1 MGLQPPNV
9 GKRVLPSGLGF
20 HYVKTKGKKIVDE
33 SDEEIDSYP
42 NLSRPTDPQNPSSS
56 VGPSYNRDALEYPRP
71 GVVPPPSDSEPSG
84 NRGGPA
90 SGSGENHGSDGTE
103 IPEKE
108 GGDEECYSEPSRPVK
123 KSNLSHRTEDDSYL
137 IDYLDCA
144 TTHTNLLKLRTLYL
158 IPNNVLL
165 TILGKGD
172 SRPPK
177 GYVTLHMESFKLGA
191 RLPLQPYFVK
201 ILGGMHLAPDSWGL
215 LSKLDKN
222 SLLKVETTLVNTSHC
237 QDLLSPMNLFR
248 SGLVDVVVGIDNKIL
263 SAMSR
268 KRARV
273 NPGMLPFLRR
283 KAMSVLLKFLLMLCP
298 VLRLERIAESY
309 KKSRSVRYERKQH
322 AKIQDLKK
330 KAESADRF
338 KEQMLNLH
346 RQVLD
351 LEEKVTIAESKS
363 SKLESELV
371 DNRLDAKY
379 DYGLAFCYKCIM
391 FVLKKEYPELNIG
404 KLEAEVQVYMV
415 EKGQGDKG
423 LGDQDQGKAPS
434 SGEQEKEVGDP
445 SLGAG
450 PSLFEIANH
459 SSAEVAEPYNP

>member
-1 MGLQPPNV
+1 MSRQRG
-9 GKRVLPSGLGF
+9 
-20 HYVKTKGKKIVDE
+20 KIVDE

-84 NRGGPA
+84 NRSGPA
-90 SGSGENHGSDGTE
+90 SGSGENRDSDGTE

-123 KSNLSHRTEDDSYL
+123 KNNLSHRTEDDSYL

-144 TTHTNLLKLRTLYL
+144 TTHTNLFKLRTLYL

-237 QDLLSPMNLFR
+237 QDLLSPVNLLR

-273 NPGMLPFLRR
+273 NPAMLPFLRR
-283 KAMSVLLKFLLMLCP
+283 KAMSVLLKFLLLLCP

-309 KKSRSVRYERKQH
+309 KGDYLTPYQKDYVKSVGPKMVKDIESMSLGELGGSVQRVAFKIATLVSCYKSRSVRYERKQH
-322 AKIQDLKK
+322 AEIQDLKK

-363 SKLESELV
+363 SKLESELG
-371 DNRLDAKY
+371 D
-379 DYGLAFCYKCIM
+379 
-391 FVLKKEYPELNIG
+391 LKSD
-404 KLEAEVQVYMV
+404 LEA
-415 EKGQGDKG
+415 
-423 LGDQDQGKAPS
+423 A
-434 SGEQEKEVGDP
+434 
-445 SLGAG
+445 
-450 PSLFEIANH
+450 
-459 SSAEVAEPYNP
+459 